1 MSSRKSRAPRL
12 GQVYPVPKSQP
23 VDVVIPCSAGTRE
36 VFVSYYHCKSASLI
50 PGVRGNAR
58 GLVELCEI
66 CTSSSYACTSCVSR
80 FFVALLCARQPILFP
95 LPRGGSLGGVSSCT
109 RGGIYI
115 LDRVERRGRGRLSR
129 GRIYSSNVILTGMG
143 RLNFLGDLYEVNE
156 CYDETCFL
164 GTCYYTYCFVLNFRA
179 RANTRKTTIEE

>member
-1 MSSRKSRAPRL
+1 MHELCISFFRCVIVRAATDFISSSSRRKSGR
-12 GQVYPVPKSQP
+12 
-23 VDVVIPCSAGTRE
+23 
-36 VFVSYYHCKSASLI
+36 
-50 PGVRGNAR
+50 
-58 GLVELCEI
+58 
-66 CTSSSYACTSCVSR
+66 
-80 FFVALLCARQPILFP
+80 
-95 LPRGGSLGGVSSCT
+95 SSCT

-164 GTCYYTYCFVLNFRA
+164 GICYYTYCFVLNFRA
-179 RANTRKTTIEE
+179 RANTRETTIEE